1 MAKVFTTDNF
11 ETEVLNAEKPVL
23 VDFWATWCGPCLKA
37 QKALTPMKE
46 DLKDKDIIYLY
57 ITGETSPK
65 ETWDKMIPDIHGEHF
80 RLKDNQWDYLI
91 ENLKIR
97 GVPTYLIIDRE
108 GNISYRETGLSK
120 AEVIKEQLMKALEK

>member
-1 MAKVFTTDNF
+1 
-11 ETEVLNAEKPVL
+11 
-23 VDFWATWCGPCLKA
+23 
-37 QKALTPMKE
+37 MKE

-97 GVPTYLIIDRE
+97 GVPTHLIIDRE